1 MATRSENFRFEQEI
15 HHGADKP
22 KMDPKPP
29 RKRAAHTKTN
39 RYSDTGAH
47 ATYHLEISATERPS
61 RKSTRR
67 TSNHIKNDSQLQRRQ
82 LRKTKSPKARAT
94 MAAAKRIHT
103 SGRRRP

>member
-1 MATRSENFRFEQEI
+1 VATRSESFRFEQEI

-22 KMDPKPP
+22 KADPKPR

-39 RYSDTGAH
+39 RYTDTGAH

-67 TSNHIKNDSQLQRRQ
+67 ASNHSKNDSQLQRRQ
-82 LRKTKSPKARAT
+82 LRKTRSPKARAT
-94 MAAAKRIHT
+94 MAAAKRMHKR
-103 SGRRRP
+103 SRQG